1 MESNKQIKTLEHR
14 LLMSDNDLK
23 NKKKD
28 LEEERNNFLSKL
40 NALEREKATAKVNE
54 STLQEKIKELKQE
67 LEKNNQKNQ
76 ENIENYKEISHKKE
90 KDLLEKLKIQ
100 EEKFNNLRVSSQQ
113 TINEL
118 EKQNALLSQE
128 MNFSKREMN
137 NLQNK
142 LETLDNEN
150 RRLKLEGMNQNN
162 NLEKLKQKSNEI
174 ESFKNQEIG
183 FLKNESEK
191 KIKEVILSDKYL

>member
-54 STLQEKIKELKQE
+54 STLQEKIKELKHE
-67 LEKNNQKNQ
+67 IDKNNQKNQ
-76 ENIENYKEISHKKE
+76 ENIENYKEVSSRKE
-90 KDLLEKLKIQ
+90 KELLEKIKTQ

-142 LETLDNEN
+142 LESFDNEN

-174 ESFKNQEIG
+174 ESYKNQEIG

-191 KIKEVILSDKYL
+191 RIKEVSFIKI